1 MHFCRAC
8 GIVLQEMVAHYLGY
22 ENPTDVTIPQMEEY
36 IEKGKR
42 EFVCITDIT
51 GCIYMNLCGQEALNP
66 VAIRTLENWLRKNK
80 KLLNVCIL
88 FCLINSNIIITTLII

>member
-8 GIVLQEMVAHYLGY
+8 GVVIQAMVAHKLGY
-22 ENPTDVTIPQMEEY
+22 ENPTDVTRPQIEEY
-36 IEKGKR
+36 LTQVKAEWAG
-42 EFVCITDIT
+42 ITDLT
-51 GCIYMNLCGQEALNP
+51 GCIYMNLCGQEAEHP
-66 VAIRTLENWLRKNK
+66 VAIRTVESWLRHNE